1 MAGVIVLSSTEATT
15 NTDILQGTR
24 LQTVPAGGFLTFELC
39 ADFNTAAAAYTTSI
53 QMPNGD
59 TPLND
64 VAVPSANPQTAGVI
78 DDRQKLMITLPIAQG
93 GHTVFSCTEIGGGAI
108 LSWRV
113 TYTPA

>member
-1 MAGVIVLSSTEATT
+1 MAGVIVLSDQVSAS

-24 LQTVPAGGFLTFELC
+24 LQTVPQGGFLTFELQ
-39 ADFNTAAAAYTTSI
+39 ADANDATNYFTTSI

-59 TPLND
+59 TPLNT
-64 VAVPSANPQTAGVI
+64 VRVPRGDNAGEL
-78 DDRQKLMITLPIAQG
+78 DDRKKLMITLPVAQG
-93 GHTVFSCTEIGGGAI
+93 GHTVFSADETGTAV

>member
-1 MAGVIVLSSTEATT
+1 MAGVIVLSDIEATT

-24 LQTVPAGGFLTFELC
+24 LQTVPAGGFLTFEMG
-39 ADFNTAAAAYTTSI
+39 AQENSVTNNMKASI

-59 TPLND
+59 TPLNS
-64 VAVPSANPQTAGVI
+64 VNVPGTNPAIHGVI

-93 GHTVFSCTEIGGGAI
+93 GHTVFSVAETGDT
-108 LSWRV
+108 SVTWRV